1 MWINVRDQKPQ
12 KDGVYLTQMMHGGLA
27 GLEYT
32 QEGGWNTHYDS
43 DGSLCNQSVISDNR
57 IARWFDAPEPPE
69 IPDKCF
75 LEMQKV
81 GGADEEAERI
91 ADGMT
96 PASSPMTY
104 GDTYVEVEEIK

>member
-1 MWINVRDQKPQ
+1 MWINVRDHNPQ

-43 DGSLCNQSVISDNR
+43 DGNLWDKSVISDNNV
-57 IARWFDAPEPPE
+57 ARWFDAPEPPE

-81 GGADEEAERI
+81 RMAH
-91 ADGMT
+91 
-96 PASSPMTY
+96 
-104 GDTYVEVEEIK
+104 EV